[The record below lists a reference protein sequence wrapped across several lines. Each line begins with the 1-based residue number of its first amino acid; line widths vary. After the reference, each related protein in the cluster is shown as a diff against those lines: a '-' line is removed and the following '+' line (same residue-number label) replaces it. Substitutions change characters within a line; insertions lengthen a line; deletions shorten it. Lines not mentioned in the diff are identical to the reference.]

1 MNIPLWLSKHF
12 NESEVSKVEVA
23 VGEAEKVTKAE
34 IVPVVT
40 RKATSPQR
48 TDLNRLGAILQVLFY
63 GLLVAVVVTGDQSDL
78 VIVAVIGIWLAKIR
92 TQVIKNKY
100 LDDLVWQRAVREF
113 QESKMYKTVNQTGV
127 MIFLSLEDKKVVIL
141 ADPRVDEKVPKG
153 TWDQLSNHM
162 VEEISKNGVP
172 KAFVST
178 IQELSCILAGA
189 VPKENDLVDELPN
202 QLVIKE

>member
-63 GLLVAVVVTGDQSDL
+63 GLLVAVVVTGDQSNL

>member
-34 IVPVVT
+34 IVPVVS

-63 GLLVAVVVTGDQSDL
+63 GLLVAVVVTGDQSNL

>member
-12 NESEVSKVEVA
+12 NESEVASVEVA

-63 GLLVAVVVTGDQSDL
+63 GLLIAVVATGDQSNL
-78 VIVAVIGIWLAKIR
+78 VIVAVIGIGLAKFR
-92 TQVIKNKY
+92 TQVIKSKY
-100 LDDLVWQRAVREF
+100 LDSLVWQRAVREF

-153 TWDQLSNHM
+153 TWDQLSNYM

>member
-34 IVPVVT
+34 IVPFVT

-63 GLLVAVVVTGDQSDL
+63 GLLVAVVVTGDQSNL